1 MANVTTANSTVTNS
15 LVVKPG
21 ATVDL
26 GGNRLQN
33 VVAGDQATDG
43 ANVGQLRAVE
53 KMARQQGAIAA
64 AAVSIPLPS
73 GGAIGETTVGAG
85 LGSSGGYAA
94 LAIGVSSRI
103 KEDLILKGTMGVS
116 GGTKTIGVGISYTFK

>member
-1 MANVTTANSTVTNS
+1 MANVTVANTTVTDS

-103 KEDLILKGTMGVS
+103 KEDLILKGTMGIS